1 MYPYGGQQ
9 QGAPFYQNNPYQ
21 SPAPAMQQQQ
31 QQPYHHNPYHRQ
43 STIPNFNTLQHQP
56 PPSLHQ
62 ANFNYAPLQRSNTFS
77 KSRGDQ
83 QMRLKDIV
91 NVAFLNRVDTDRSGS
106 ISVHELQ
113 TALVNGDWSPFNIE
127 TVRMMVSIF
136 DTDNNGTIDF
146 REFRGLWKYVEDW
159 SHCFKK
165 FDQDNSGSIDC
176 YEMSH
181 ALRTFG
187 YNMSNKVLMA
197 IGNGDITFDCFVQ
210 ACVTLST
217 LTKSFRARDHDGR
230 GSIQI
235 NYEDFLTLVISS
247 RPDMKGS

>member
-9 QGAPFYQNNPYQ
+9 QGQPFYQNNPYQ
-21 SPAPAMQQQQ
+21 SPGAPPPSQQ
-31 QQPYHHNPYHRQ
+31 YYNPYHRQ
-43 STIPNFNTLQHQP
+43 STLPNFNTPHQP
-56 PPSLHQ
+56 PHSLQ
-62 ANFNYAPLQRSNTFS
+62 QNNFSHTPLQRSNTFTS
-77 KSRGDQ
+77 VPDRREQYLWDLFQ
-83 QMRLKDIV
+83 
-91 NVAFLNRVDTDRSGS
+91 RVDTDKSGS

-127 TVRMMVSIF
+127 TVRMMVGIF

-187 YNMSNKVLMA
+187 YNVSDRFIQILIQTFDKY
-197 IGNGDITFDCFVQ
+197 GNGDITFDNFVQ

-217 LTKSFRARDHDGR
+217 LTKSFRAKDFEGR
-230 GSIQI
+230 GSILI

>member
-1 MYPYGGQQ
+1 MADRREHYLWDLFQ
-9 QGAPFYQNNPYQ
+9 
-21 SPAPAMQQQQ
+21 
-31 QQPYHHNPYHRQ
+31 
-43 STIPNFNTLQHQP
+43 
-56 PPSLHQ
+56 
-62 ANFNYAPLQRSNTFS
+62 
-77 KSRGDQ
+77 
-83 QMRLKDIV
+83 
-91 NVAFLNRVDTDRSGS
+91 RVDTDHSGS

-127 TVRMMVSIF
+127 TVRMMVGIF

-146 REFRGLWKYVEDW
+146 GEFRGLWKYVEDW
-159 SHCFKK
+159 SRCFKK

-176 YEMSH
+176 QEMSH

-187 YNMSNKVLMA
+187 YNVSDRFVGTLIQTFDKY
-197 IGNGDITFDCFVQ
+197 GTGDITFDNFVQ

-217 LTKSFRARDHDGR
+217 LTKSFRSRDYESR
-230 GSIQI
+230 GSIII

>member
-9 QGAPFYQNNPYQ
+9 GAPFYNNNLYQ
-21 SPAPAMQQQQ
+21 SPAPPMQQQQ
-31 QQPYHHNPYHRQ
+31 QYHHNPYHRQ
-43 STIPNFNTLQHQP
+43 STLPNFNTPHQP
-56 PPSLHQ
+56 PHSLQ
-62 ANFNYAPLQRSNTFS
+62 QNNFNHTPLQRSNTFTPMVD
-77 KSRGDQ
+77 RREQ
-83 QMRLKDIV
+83 YLWDI
-91 NVAFLNRVDTDRSGS
+91 FQRVDVDRSGS

-187 YNMSNKVLMA
+187 YNVSDRFIQILIQTFDKY
-197 IGNGDITFDCFVQ
+197 GNGDITFDCFVQ

-217 LTKSFRARDHDGR
+217 LTKSFRARDYEGR

>member
-1 MYPYGGQQ
+1 MVDRREQY
-9 QGAPFYQNNPYQ
+9 
-21 SPAPAMQQQQ
+21 
-31 QQPYHHNPYHRQ
+31 
-43 STIPNFNTLQHQP
+43 LW
-56 PPSLHQ
+56 
-62 ANFNYAPLQRSNTFS
+62 
-77 KSRGDQ
+77 
-83 QMRLKDIV
+83 DI
-91 NVAFLNRVDTDRSGS
+91 FQRVDTDRSGS

-136 DTDNNGTIDF
+136 DTGIEMRRWIKIRNSKLTLSISDNNGTIDF

-187 YNMSNKVLMA
+187 YNVSDRFIQIL
-197 IGNGDITFDCFVQ
+197 IQTFDKYGLYIEQCGVN
-210 ACVTLST
+210 SNGH
-217 LTKSFRARDHDGR
+217 LTVFCW
-230 GSIQI
+230 
-235 NYEDFLTLVISS
+235 L
-247 RPDMKGS
+247 

>member
-9 QGAPFYQNNPYQ
+9 QGAPFYNNLYQ
-21 SPAPAMQQQQ
+21 SPAPPMQQQQ
-31 QQPYHHNPYHRQ
+31 QYHHNPYHRQ
-43 STIPNFNTLQHQP
+43 STLPNFNTPHQP
-56 PPSLHQ
+56 PQSLQ
-62 ANFNYAPLQRSNTFS
+62 QNNFNHTPLQRSNTFTPMVD
-77 KSRGDQ
+77 RREQ
-83 QMRLKDIV
+83 YLWDI
-91 NVAFLNRVDTDRSGS
+91 FQRVDVDRSGS

-187 YNMSNKVLMA
+187 YNVSDRFIQILIQTFDKY
-197 IGNGDITFDCFVQ
+197 GNGDITFDCFVQ

-217 LTKSFRARDHDGR
+217 LTKSFRARDYEGR